1 MTEGIVQPDI
11 DHTNDPENTVSA
23 NTTLNVEEMPQAAL
37 ASSRPTVIWT
47 PSFIVIFALT
57 LVFGLS
63 AESLLAQG
71 WINSYYTG
79 QWVFQV
85 HVILISLCW
94 LAILVLTRSSWIRVG
109 SIFGCI
115 WGLFMTLNIIIIA
128 LHADYTSSVLVH
140 VNAATCIALLGSY
153 ICLSIDKTPLSR
165 MDAWFF
171 GLAPIVGS
179 IAVAIIYYITPAH
192 VRSLNTL
199 ENAIATVALVLSL
212 LVWWIRPTSW
222 KAQPGPA
229 FLFGSVPILLILLAI
244 SNTIGFVRFN
254 MSNFFL
260 PHVVLYPGPLS
271 DEAHFFYA
279 QVALLF
285 LLLGTMRVL
294 QHERRAYPR

>member
-1 MTEGIVQPDI
+1 MAEGAIQPDI
-11 DHTNDPENTVSA
+11 NHENDPENTVSA
-23 NTTLNVEEMPQAAL
+23 NTTVNVEEVPREAL

-57 LVFGLS
+57 FVFGLS
-63 AESLLAQG
+63 AEGLLAQG

-79 QWVFQV
+79 QWIFQV

-94 LAILVLTRSSWIRVG
+94 LAMLILARSKWIRIG

-115 WGLFMTLNIIIIA
+115 WALFMTLNITIIA
-128 LHADYTSSVLVH
+128 LHANSTSSVLIH
-140 VNAATCIALLGSY
+140 VNAATCIALLGAY
-153 ICLSIDKTPLSR
+153 LCLSIDKTPLSR
-165 MDAWFF
+165 LDAWFF

-179 IAVAIIYYITPAH
+179 IAVAIIYYMTPAH

-222 KAQPGPA
+222 KTHPGPA
-229 FLFGSVPILLILLAI
+229 FLFGSVPILLLLLAI
-244 SNTIGFVRFN
+244 SNPIGFVRFN

-260 PHVVLYPGPLS
+260 SHVVLYASPLT

-279 QVALLF
+279 QVALLC
-285 LLLGTMRVL
+285 LLLGAMRVL

>member
-1 MTEGIVQPDI
+1 MAEGAIQPDI
-11 DHTNDPENTVSA
+11 DHTNEPENITSV

-47 PSFIVIFALT
+47 PSFIVIFALAF
-57 LVFGLS
+57 VFGLS
-63 AESLLAQG
+63 AEGLLAQG

-79 QWVFQV
+79 QWIFQV

-94 LAILVLTRSSWIRVG
+94 LVILILARSSWIRVG

-115 WGLFMTLNIIIIA
+115 WGLFMTLHITIIA
-128 LHADYTSSVLVH
+128 LHTNTTSSVLIH

-153 ICLSIDKTPLSR
+153 ICLSIDNTPLSR

-179 IAVAIIYYITPAH
+179 IAVAIIYYLSPAH

-212 LVWWIRPTSW
+212 LVWWARPTSW
-222 KAQPGPA
+222 KTQPGPA
-229 FLFGSVPILLILLAI
+229 FLFGSVPILLLLLAI
-244 SNTIGFVRFN
+244 PNTIGFVGFN

-260 PHVVLYPGPLS
+260 PHVVLFPSRLT
-271 DEAHFFYA
+271 DEAHFLYA
-279 QVALLF
+279 QVALLC
-285 LLLGTMRVL
+285 LLLGVMRVL
-294 QHERRAYPR
+294 QYERRAYPR

>member
-1 MTEGIVQPDI
+1 MAEGAIQPEI
-11 DHTNDPENTVSA
+11 DHKNEPENSDSK
-23 NTTLNVEEMPQAAL
+23 NTTLNVEEMPQAVL

-57 LVFGLS
+57 LVTGLS
-63 AESLLAQG
+63 AEGLLTEG
-71 WINSYYTG
+71 WLSSFYTG
-79 QWVFQV
+79 QWIFQV

-94 LAILVLTRSSWIRVG
+94 LAILVLARSSWIRIG

-115 WGLFMTLNIIIIA
+115 WALFMTLNISITAI
-128 LHADYTSSVLVH
+128 LADSTSPVLVH

-153 ICLSIDKTPLSR
+153 ICLSINKTPLSR
-165 MDAWFF
+165 LDAWFF
-171 GLAPIVGS
+171 GLAPIIGS
-179 IAVAIIYYITPAH
+179 IAVALIYHLTPAH
-192 VRSLNTL
+192 ARSLNIL
-199 ENAIATVALVLSL
+199 ENAIATVALLLSL

-222 KAQPGPA
+222 KVQPGPA
-229 FLFGSVPILLILLAI
+229 FLFGSVPILLLLLGI
-244 SNTIGFVRFN
+244 SNTTGFVRFS

-260 PHVVLYPGPLS
+260 THVVLYPGPLT

-279 QVALLF
+279 QVALLC

>member
-1 MTEGIVQPDI
+1 MPDSAIQPDI
-11 DHTNDPENTVSA
+11 DHTNDSENTVSA

-37 ASSRPTVIWT
+37 ASSRPVVIWT
-47 PSFIVIFALT
+47 PAFIVIFVLT
-57 LVFGLS
+57 LVFGSSVEGILT
-63 AESLLAQG
+63 QG
-71 WINSYYTG
+71 WIYSYYTG
-79 QWVFQV
+79 QWIFQV

-94 LAILVLTRSSWIRVG
+94 LAILVLARSNWIRLG

-115 WGLFMTLNIIIIA
+115 WGLFMTLNITLIA
-128 LHADYTSSVLVH
+128 LHASSTSSVLIH

-153 ICLSIDKTPLSR
+153 ICLSINKTPLSR
-165 MDAWFF
+165 VDAWFF

-179 IAVAIIYYITPAH
+179 IAVAFIYYITPAH

-222 KAQPGPA
+222 KTQPGPA
-229 FLFGSVPILLILLAI
+229 FLFGSVPILLLLLAI

-260 PHVVLYPGPLS
+260 PHVVLFPGPLTG
-271 DEAHFFYA
+271 EAHFLYA